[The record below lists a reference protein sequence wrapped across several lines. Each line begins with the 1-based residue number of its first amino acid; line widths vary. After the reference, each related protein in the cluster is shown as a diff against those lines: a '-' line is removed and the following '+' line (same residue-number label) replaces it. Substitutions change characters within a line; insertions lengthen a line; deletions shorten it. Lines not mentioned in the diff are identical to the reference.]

1 LRYAFK
7 VIIIILSVFLGS
19 GCLAPNQSRVCFK
32 RHCFYVELAQT
43 PAEKMKGLMFREHLA
58 SDRGMLF
65 VYDEERERSFWMK
78 NSLIPLDIIWINQ
91 NGEVVLISEDI
102 PPCEKDPC
110 PTISPDVKAK
120 YVLEINAR
128 KARGIG
134 LRLGDKLDIFI
145 KQ

>member
-1 LRYAFK
+1 M
-7 VIIIILSVFLGS
+7 GS
-19 GCLAPNQSRVCFK
+19 GCLGANQNKVCFK
-32 RHCFYVELAQT
+32 KHCFYVELAQT

-65 VYDEERERSFWMK
+65 VYQEERERSFWMK
-78 NSLIPLDIIWINQ
+78 NILMPLDIIWINQ
-91 NGEVVLISEDI
+91 DREVVLISEDI
-102 PPCEKDPC
+102 QPCEKDPC
-110 PTISPDVKAK
+110 PTISPDLKAR

-128 KARGIG
+128 KARRIG

>member
-1 LRYAFK
+1 LRYTFVA
-7 VIIIILSVFLGS
+7 VIIFLPVFLGS
-19 GCLAPNQSRVCFK
+19 GCLRSNQSKVCFK
-32 RHCFYVELAQT
+32 KHCFYVELAQT

-65 VYDEERERSFWMK
+65 VYEEERARSFWMK

-91 NGEVVLISEDI
+91 NREVVLISEDI

-128 KARGIG
+128 KARRVG